1 MSWIALF
8 SCNYLFLIT
17 KDLKQKIMRKLGV
30 TLLMTLCF
38 SMSFGQGGDTVS
50 KEENPDWEARKSWT

>member
-38 SMSFGQGGDTVS
+38 SMSFGQGRDTVS
-50 KEENPDWEARKSWT
+50 KEENPNWEERKSWT